1 MATVDLS
8 KSSRREKSQPQTP
21 QRSQGEDSLPFGGHA
36 VAVIARA
43 VGMNGS
49 ILM

>member
-8 KSSRREKSQPQTP
+8 KSNRRETSQPQTP
-21 QRSQGEDSLPFGGHA
+21 QRSQREDSLPAGGHA

-43 VGMNGS
+43 VAMNGS
-49 ILM
+49 VLM